1 MEAELYK
8 QNPWW
13 NSHFEE
19 KSYKRELYIE
29 KIRKALKNKEILFL
43 TGLRRVGKTTIMK
56 QIIAELLTT
65 TKPENILFVNLDSFA
80 FLEYTIHQLV
90 EKYREIHKKAGSETF
105 YLFLDEITA
114 KETFEQELK
123 SFYDNESIKMI
134 CSSSIATLMRDKK
147 AYLTGRTKTI
157 EVLPLTF
164 QEFLQF
170 KEVTLKKAD
179 KAKLEGY
186 FRDYLRLGGIPHY
199 ILTED
204 KEYINEL
211 ILSIIYKDIIAYHK
225 ITNEKVIKELFIL
238 LCQRVGKP
246 TSYNKLAHILNIS
259 VDSVKRYISYFE
271 DAYLFYIVD
280 RYSKS
285 FNERIASPKKVYIGD
300 IGIKNVITDF
310 KDLGSAY
317 ENLVFLK
324 IKNMLPAYY
333 YEDGVEIDF
342 ITKEFVVEAKY
353 NQRLEEKQKEVFE
366 KIKGKKKIF
375 AQGVDFFF
383 EDML

>member
-13 NSHFEE
+13 NALFEE
-19 KSYKRELYIE
+19 KSYRREIYTE
-29 KIRKALKNKEILFL
+29 KILSALTSKEIIFL
-43 TGLRRVGKTTIMK
+43 TGLRRVGKTTLLK
-56 QIIAELLTT
+56 QIISHLLKK
-65 TKPENILFVNLDSFA
+65 TKPEDILFLNLDSFA
-80 FLEYTIHQLV
+80 FIDYSIHQLV
-90 EKYREIHKKAGSETF
+90 EKYREIHKKSTSDVF

-123 SFYDNESIKMI
+123 SFYDNESMKII

-157 EVLPLTF
+157 EVMPLTF
-164 QEFLQF
+164 QEFLRF
-170 KEVTLKKAD
+170 KEITIKKAD
-179 KAKLEGY
+179 RAKLEGY
-186 FRDYLRLGGIPHY
+186 FKDYLKLGGIPHY
-199 ILTED
+199 VLTGD

-225 ITNEKVIKELFIL
+225 ITNERVIKELFVL

-259 VDSVKRYISYFE
+259 VDSVKRYITYFE

-285 FNERIASPKKVYIGD
+285 YNERIASPKKIYIGD
-300 IGIKNVITDF
+300 IGIKNAITDF

-324 IKNMLPAYY
+324 IKQLQPSYY
-333 YEDGVEIDF
+333 LENSIEIDF
-342 ITKEFVVEAKY
+342 MTKDFVVEAKY
-353 NQRLEEKQKEVFE
+353 NQKMEEKQRAVFD
-366 KIKGKKKIF
+366 KIQVKKRVI
-375 AQGVDFFF
+375 ANGVDFFT
-383 EDML
+383 